1 MNQLEIVTQRLAV
14 INDIVN
20 DDTPTDTPES
30 WIIGVDLGT
39 ADIQTVVLD
48 GEGVPIAAF
57 LDWANVVNDGVVV
70 DYMGACRIVRSQ
82 IKRVEEKLSITVESA
97 ITSYPPG
104 TDPRISINVVESAG
118 IEVTK
123 VIDEPS
129 SVADLL
135 NIENGAVVDIGG
147 GTTGTAVIKNGKQ
160 LYSLDDPSGGRHV
173 SLVIAGSL
181 KVDDDEAERLKRTSF
196 EKNDIAIIVRP
207 VIEKMADIV
216 KHHIKEETPSH
227 MYLTGGGTL
236 VNGVNK
242 IFSATF
248 PETEIVTFE
257 HALYLTPLAIANYG
271 LNPVVSRVVE

>member
-1 MNQLEIVTQRLAV
+1 MNKLDLVTKYLSV
-14 INDIVN
+14 IDDIVN
-20 DDTPTDTPES
+20 DDTPTSCPQK
-30 WIIGVDLGT
+30 WIVGVDLGT

-48 GEGVPIAAF
+48 EEGSPVAAF
-57 LDWANVVNDGVVV
+57 LDWANVVKDGVVV
-70 DYMGACRIVRSQ
+70 DYMGACQIVRSQ
-82 IKRVEEKLSITVESA
+82 IKRAEQKLGIAIDSA

-104 TDPRISINVVESAG
+104 TDPRISINVVESAA
-118 IEVTK
+118 IEVSK

-135 NIENGAVVDIGG
+135 NIEDGAVVDIGG
-147 GTTGTAVIKNGKQ
+147 GTTGTAVIKAGEQ
-160 LYSLDDPSGGRHV
+160 VYSLDDPSGGRHV

-196 EKNDIAIIVRP
+196 EKNDIAIIVKP

-216 KHHIKEETPSH
+216 KTHLQEEKPSH

-242 IFSATF
+242 IFSETF
-248 PETEIVTFE
+248 PDTEIVTFE
-257 HALYLTPLAIANYG
+257 HALYLTPLAIASYG
-271 LNPVVSRVVE
+271 LRPDEHREME